1 MPTFAVMAGNSL
13 ILAIISL
20 STWSATMQDMYV
32 HALGEYY
39 LWATTTRHEGNL
51 TCQGTE
57 TVYII
62 GPVEWDTHV

>member
-1 MPTFAVMAGNSL
+1 MH
-13 ILAIISL
+13 
-20 STWSATMQDMYV
+20 DMYV

-39 LWATTTRHEGNL
+39 LRAATTGNEGNW

-57 TVYII
+57 TLYII

>member
-20 STWSATMQDMYV
+20 STWSVTMHDMYV

-39 LWATTTRHEGNL
+39 LRAATTGNEGN
-51 TCQGTE
+51 
-57 TVYII
+57 
-62 GPVEWDTHV
+62 